1 MNAARAPQ
9 PDTWSGIFPTIP
21 AAQYHQRRVDVA
33 SASGLKQMLR
43 SPAHFKHWA
52 THPEDDKTSP
62 ALTFGRAL
70 HAAILEPDV
79 FLRTYAVVEAGAP
92 KYPTA
97 AQWNAKKSNP
107 ESEAAKAWWKE
118 WEANNAGRIRL
129 SLDDYDRAQRMADSA
144 RSHPV
149 AAGLV
154 VGGDREITFRW
165 VDEATGLQCQSR
177 ADLYARGE
185 FLMDVKSCR
194 DASAEG
200 FARAVAGY
208 HYDLQ
213 AAHYVEGVRA
223 CGDSIRWFVFLA
235 IESEAPY
242 VCQPFVL
249 DAKAEERGWNLR
261 QRAITRQAECLRTG
275 RWPGYSE
282 QLGEVH
288 LPTFAFYNLEDN
300 A

>member
-1 MNAARAPQ
+1 MNAALAN

-21 AAQYHQRRVDVA
+21 AAQYHTRRLDVA
-33 SASGLKQMLR
+33 SASGLKQVLR

-52 THPEDDKTSP
+52 EHPEDDKSSP

-92 KYPTA
+92 KYPTP

-107 ESEAAKAWWKE
+107 DSEAAKAWWKE

-149 AAGLV
+149 AAGLI

-165 VDEATGLQCQSR
+165 HDEATGLACQSR
-177 ADLYARGE
+177 ADLYAPGE

-200 FARAVAGY
+200 FARAVVSYQYG
-208 HYDLQ
+208 LQ
-213 AAHYVEGVRA
+213 HAHYLEGIRA
-223 CGDSIRWFVFLA
+223 CGDAIRWFVFLA

-242 VCQPFVL
+242 VCQPYVL
-249 DAKAEERGWNLR
+249 DSHAESLGIAQR
-261 QRAITRQAECLRTG
+261 QRALTLQSKCLTTG

-282 QLGEVH
+282 QLGELT
-288 LPTFAFYNLEDN
+288 LPAWAFYGEDL
-300 A
+300 

>member
-1 MNAARAPQ
+1 MNAALAN

-21 AAQYHQRRVDVA
+21 AAQYHQRRLDVA
-33 SASGLKQMLR
+33 TASGLKHMLR
-43 SPAHFKHWA
+43 SPAHFRHWA
-52 THPEDDKTSP
+52 THPEDDKASP

-70 HAAILEPDV
+70 HSAILEPDV
-79 FLRTYAVVEAGAP
+79 FARTYAVVEAGAP
-92 KYPTA
+92 KYPTP

-107 ESEAAKAWWKE
+107 DSEAAKAWWTE

-149 AAGLV
+149 AAGLI

-165 VDEATGLQCQSR
+165 HDEATGLACQSR
-177 ADLYARGE
+177 ADLYAPGE

-200 FARAVAGY
+200 FARAVHSY
-208 HYDLQ
+208 TYDLQ
-213 AAHYVEGVRA
+213 AAHYVEGIRA
-223 CGDSIRWFVFLA
+223 CGDAIRWFVFLA

-249 DAKAEERGWNLR
+249 DAQAESRGVTLR
-261 QRAITRQAECLRTG
+261 QRAITRQAECLRAG
-275 RWPGYSE
+275 RWPGSSE
-282 QLGEVH
+282 QLGEVR
-288 LPTFAFYNLEDN
+288 LPAFAFYGIEDN